1 MTESHFLPSK
11 SQLNSSAPL
20 ILLYN
25 PISGHGHL
33 DSWNA
38 LFVGFLLEAGWRV
51 ASLSMAAD
59 DLRERLARQRLADH
73 PNLRIL
79 EWRAPQ
85 RSLYQ
90 RIRSKLFRISR
101 QLITDATTNEVD
113 AAKLKNLEASYLQ
126 PHEFAQR
133 VADATLQLGCKPS
146 FVFNMYMDLYRD
158 DQLGWRP
165 FAEIHQIPWAGIRFV
180 PSSVPPSEAYY
191 RLSSLKG
198 MCFLDEH
205 VRQDYVENL
214 PEKVFEYLP
223 DVTDTNLPVTQ
234 SSFARDITRRAAG
247 RKIVFMG
254 GTIGDKKNLRQWYR
268 LSGLVNPVE
277 WFFVQIG
284 EVREQSLGP
293 HDLSAYR
300 QALLE
305 PPANLFLHAQY
316 LPDERTYNEVI
327 ALSDIVFAVYR
338 KFSIS
343 SNMPG
348 KAAAFEN
355 PILVAEGYLMGGRV
369 NKYQIGLTVPEDD
382 AAQMLQA
389 VTVLAQPL
397 AARSIALPEH
407 FAAYRQDFSHDALKS
422 KFFNF
427 LDQAL
432 ALAKT

>member
-1 MTESHFLPSK
+1 MTESHFLPSHSK
-11 SQLNSSAPL
+11 LNSSAPL

-79 EWRAPQ
+79 EWRAPK

-101 QLITDATTNEVD
+101 QLIADATTNEVD

-133 VADATLQLGCKPS
+133 VADATLQLGRKPS

-180 PSSVPPSEAYY
+180 PSTAPPSETYY
-191 RLSSLKG
+191 RLPSLKG

-205 VRQDYVENL
+205 VRQEYAKNL
-214 PEKVFEYLP
+214 PGKVFEYLP
-223 DVTDTNLPVTQ
+223 DVTDTNLPVSQ
-234 SSFARDITRRAAG
+234 SSFSRDITRRAAG

-254 GTIGDKKNLRQWYR
+254 GTIGDKKNLSQWYR
-268 LSGLVNPVE
+268 LIGLANPAE

-293 HDLSAYR
+293 NDLSAYR

-316 LPDERTYNEVI
+316 LPDERTFNEVI

-348 KAAAFEN
+348 KAAAFEK

-369 NKYQIGLTVPEDD
+369 NKYQLGLTVPEDD
-382 AAQMLQA
+382 APQMLHA
-389 VTVLAQPL
+389 LTRLAQPL

-407 FAAYRQDFSHDALKS
+407 FAAYRKDFSHNALKS

-432 ALAKT
+432 ALAKI

>member
-1 MTESHFLPSK
+1 MTESNFLPSHSK
-11 SQLNSSAPL
+11 LNTSAPI

-38 LFVGFLLEAGWRV
+38 LFVGFLLEAGWQV
-51 ASLSMAAD
+51 ASLSQGAD
-59 DLRERLARQRLADH
+59 DLRTRLVSQRLADH

-79 EWRAPQ
+79 EWRAPK
-85 RSLYQ
+85 RTLYQ
-90 RIRSKLFRISR
+90 RIRAKLLRVSK
-101 QLITDATTNEVD
+101 QLISGATTNEVD

-133 VADATLQLGCKPS
+133 VADATLQLERKPS

-158 DQLGWRP
+158 DRLGWRP

-191 RLSSLKG
+191 QLASLKG

-205 VRQDYVENL
+205 VRQDYAAHF
-214 PEKVFEYLP
+214 PKKVFEYLP
-223 DVTDTNLPVTQ
+223 DVTDTNLPVTK
-234 SSFARDITRRAAG
+234 SSFAIDITRRAAG
-247 RKIVFMG
+247 RKIAFMG
-254 GTIGDKKNLRQWYR
+254 GTIGNKKNLSQWYK
-268 LSGLVNPVE
+268 LISLANSGA

-284 EVREQSLGP
+284 EVHEQTLDFED
-293 HDLSAYR
+293 HSAYR
-300 QALLE
+300 NALLA
-305 PPANLFLHAQY
+305 PPENLFMHAQY
-316 LPDERTYNEVI
+316 LPDERTFNEVI

-338 KFSIS
+338 KFGIS

-348 KAAAFEN
+348 KAAVFEK

-382 AAQMLQA
+382 AAKMLQA
-389 VTVLAQPL
+389 LTVLAQPL
-397 AARSIALPEH
+397 AQRSIALPEH
-407 FAAYRQDFSHDALKS
+407 FAAYRQDFSHNALKA

-427 LDQAL
+427 LDQAC
-432 ALAKT
+432 ARAKA

>member
-1 MTESHFLPSK
+1 MTENHFLSSK
-11 SQLNSSAPL
+11 SHLKAPAPL

-38 LFVGFLLEAGWRV
+38 LFVEFLLEAGWQV

-59 DLRERLARQRLADH
+59 DLRERLQRQQMAAH

-79 EWRAPQ
+79 EWRAPK

-90 RIRSKLFRISR
+90 RVRSKLFRLSR
-101 QLITDATTNEVD
+101 QLISDAVTNEVD

-133 VADATLQLGCKPS
+133 VADATLQLGRKPS

-165 FAEIHQIPWAGIRFV
+165 FAEMHDLPWAGIRFV
-180 PSSVPPSEAYY
+180 PSPAPPSEAYY
-191 RLSSLKG
+191 KLSSLQG

-205 VRQDYVENL
+205 VRQDYAAHL
-214 PEKVFEYLP
+214 PKKIFEYLP
-223 DVTDTNLPVTQ
+223 DVTDTNLPVTE
-234 SSFARDITRRAAG
+234 SSFAMAIARRAAG

-254 GTIGDKKNLRQWYR
+254 GTIGDKKNLSQWYK
-268 LSGLVNPVE
+268 LIVQANPAD

-293 HDLSAYR
+293 DDLLAYR

-305 PPANLFLHAQY
+305 PPANLFLHTQY
-316 LPDERTYNEVI
+316 LPDERTFNEVI

-348 KAAAFEN
+348 KAAAFEK

-382 AAQMLQA
+382 APQMLHA
-389 VTVLAQPL
+389 LTRLAQPL

-407 FAAYRQDFSHDALKS
+407 FAAYRKDFSHDALKS
-422 KFFNF
+422 KFFDF

-432 ALAKT
+432 ALAKI

>member
-11 SQLNSSAPL
+11 SPLNTSAPL

-79 EWRAPQ
+79 EWRAPK

-113 AAKLKNLEASYLQ
+113 AAKLKNLEAAYLQ

-133 VADATLQLGCKPS
+133 VADATLQLGRKPS

-180 PSSVPPSEAYY
+180 PSSAPPSEAYY

-205 VRQDYVENL
+205 VRQDYAENL

-234 SSFARDITRRAAG
+234 SSFAMDITRRAAG

-254 GTIGDKKNLRQWYR
+254 GTIGDKKNLSQWYR
-268 LSGLVNPVE
+268 LIGLANPAE

-284 EVREQSLGP
+284 EVREQSLGTD
-293 HDLSAYR
+293 DLSAYR

-305 PPANLFLHAQY
+305 PPENLFLHAQY
-316 LPDERTYNEVI
+316 LPDERTFNEVI

-348 KAAAFEN
+348 KAAAFEK
-355 PILVAEGYLMGGRV
+355 PILVAEGYLMGARV

-389 VTVLAQPL
+389 LTVLAQPL

-407 FAAYRQDFSHDALKS
+407 FAAYRKDFSHDALKS

-427 LDQAL
+427 LDQAH